1 MISPQ
6 FIVEDALEAILTP
19 ITGLNVYVS
28 NRRGARFFPY
38 VTIRASIGGQL
49 IITDSGVF
57 EVPVELSYSDSAV
70 RTNQATFESNYF
82 EVFAALYEESETL
95 RSRIEGETT
104 NLKVY
109 MARIT
114 SQSPTIR
121 SDKRAWV
128 RGLNLSIIATRTFV
142 APSYI
147 ASLDFSDHR
156 NSQYIGAI

>member
-1 MISPQ
+1 MTSPQ
-6 FIVEDALEAILTP
+6 FIIEDALEAILTP
-19 ITGLNVYVS
+19 ISGLNVYVS

-38 VTIRASIGGQL
+38 VTIRASIGSQL
-49 IITDSGVF
+49 IVPASGVF

-70 RTNQATFESNYF
+70 RTNQTTFESNYF
-82 EVFAALYEESETL
+82 EVFAALYEESDTL
-95 RSRIEGETT
+95 RARIEDETT

-121 SDKRAWV
+121 TDKRAWV
-128 RGLNLSIIATRTFV
+128 RGLNLSVIASKVPAGAYT
-142 APSYI
+142 

>member
-1 MISPQ
+1 MTSPQ

-19 ITGLNVYVS
+19 ISGLNVYVS
-28 NRRGARFFPY
+28 NRRGARLFPY
-38 VTIRASIGGQL
+38 VTIRAQIGRQL
-49 IITDSGVF
+49 IVPTSGVF
-57 EVPVELSYSDSAV
+57 EIPIELSYSDSAV
-70 RTNQATFESNYF
+70 RTNQTTFESNYF

-95 RSRIEGETT
+95 ASRIEAETS

-121 SDKRAWV
+121 TDKRAWV
-128 RGLNLSIIATRTFV
+128 RGLNLSVIGTRLFP
-142 APSYI
+142 AQYL
-147 ASLDFSDHR
+147 AALQFNDHR